1 MILKI
6 AKVAALFVAA
16 GVGHY
21 IGDLLGSGPLDAL
34 PYEYWCPTR
43 FERFHH
49 GVFAGAFT
57 TGFVYLAAKL
67 LKIPELASLL
77 VAFAYSLYLPV
88 KEMSIIGEPLLSVP
102 GLYTIWNYQI
112 PYFLGILVAF
122 GFIHVARLSLQA
134 FRSNS
139 NY

>member
-1 MILKI
+1 MILRI

-16 GVGHY
+16 GIGLY

-34 PYEYWCPTR
+34 PYEYWCPAR
-43 FERFHH
+43 YEHYYH
-49 GVFAGAFT
+49 GVFVGAFT
-57 TGFVYLAAKL
+57 TSFVYLASKF

-88 KEMSIIGEPLLSVP
+88 KEMSIVGEPLLSVP
-102 GLYTIWNYQI
+102 GLYTIWGYQI

-122 GFIHVARLSLQA
+122 GFIHAARLSLQA